1 MATTDQFKDDQDEFA
16 AAFNEDDAPAAEPS
30 EDEAFGLS
38 EPAEAPAEDG
48 AEGQSSDPVDVAV
61 VIDGGE
67 LEKAAE
73 DRQAKQTAEEAAEP
87 ASQDNAAEEVAEGE
101 GDAAEVNP
109 PAVDM
114 EKEVQRLKSW
124 EGRLKAM
131 EAKLKAAETAKQL
144 ELTQKTAELKSEA
157 EKLNNEL
164 KLAEAQKEL
173 ELQKQKAEF
182 DALLKSEKDE
192 VARLKDFKARQS
204 VKILGETLEQHC
216 EIEFNRIRATAFPL
230 AYFEKDNDSKDG
242 SKGDYIFRD
251 LAEDGVEK
259 VSIMFDMKNEGDDT
273 KTKQKN
279 EDFLEKLHKDRVA
292 KGCEYAVLVSV
303 LEPDN
308 EFYNNGIVDVSHKY
322 PKMFVIRPQFFI
334 TLIMLLSNASQ
345 KALAYKQELALIKSQ
360 NVDITKFEE
369 ELEAFKTGFGKNYDL
384 ASRKFKTAIDEID
397 KSIKALEKTKE
408 ALLGSENN
416 LRLANIKAQEVTVK
430 RLTKDNP
437 TMAKMFKELDK

>member
-1 MATTDQFKDDQDEFA
+1 MSTNANEVVCPNCKTAFTIDESKF
-16 AAFNEDDAPAAEPS
+16 EDIVKQIRDGEFEAELLRRL
-30 EDEAFGLS
+30 DEA
-38 EPAEAPAEDG
+38 E
-48 AEGQSSDPVDVAV
+48 
-61 VIDGGE
+61 
-67 LEKAAE
+67 
-73 DRQAKQTAEEAAEP
+73 RAKQTEIELAEAKVAQKFEAEKAKQ
-87 ASQDNAAEEVAEGE
+87 AQDIE
-101 GDAAEVNP
+101 
-109 PAVDM
+109 
-114 EKEVQRLKSW
+114 
-124 EGRLKAM
+124 RLKA
-131 EAKLKAAETAKQL
+131 ELKAAETAKQL

-157 EKLNNEL
+157 EKLSNEL

-173 ELQKQKAEF
+173 ELQKQRAEF

-416 LRLANIKAQEVTVK
+416 LRLANNKAQEVTVK

>member
-1 MATTDQFKDDQDEFA
+1 MQPHHLRKCQTPFAEFNRGKPIA
-16 AAFNEDDAPAAEPS
+16 AATNRLHQSRHSEHQQLSSSGRVTQKAMSTNANEVVCPNCKTAFTIDESKFEDIVKQIRDGEFEAELVRRL
-30 EDEAFGLS
+30 DEM
-38 EPAEAPAEDG
+38 E
-48 AEGQSSDPVDVAV
+48 
-61 VIDGGE
+61 
-67 LEKAAE
+67 
-73 DRQAKQTAEEAAEP
+73 RAKQTEIELAEAKVAQKFEAEKAKQ
-87 ASQDNAAEEVAEGE
+87 AQDIE
-101 GDAAEVNP
+101 
-109 PAVDM
+109 
-114 EKEVQRLKSW
+114 
-124 EGRLKAM
+124 RLKA
-131 EAKLKAAETAKQL
+131 ELKAAETAKEL
-144 ELTQKTAELKSEA
+144 ELTKKTADLKSET
-157 EKLNNEL
+157 EKLSNAL
-164 KLAEAQKEL
+164 KLAEAEKAL

-182 DALLKSEKDE
+182 DVLLKGEKDE
-192 VARLKDFKARQS
+192 VARLKEFKARQN

-251 LAEDGVEK
+251 LTDEGVEK
-259 VSIMFDMKNEGDDT
+259 VSIMFDMKNEDDAS

-279 EDFLEKLHKDRVA
+279 DDFLEKLHKDRVA

-303 LEPDN
+303 LEPEN
-308 EFYNNGIVDVSHKY
+308 ELYNNGIVDVSHKY
-322 PKMFVIRPQFFI
+322 PKMYVIRPQFFI

-345 KALAYKQELALIKSQ
+345 KAIAYKQELALIKSQ

-416 LRLANIKAQEVTVK
+416 LRLANNKAQEVTVK